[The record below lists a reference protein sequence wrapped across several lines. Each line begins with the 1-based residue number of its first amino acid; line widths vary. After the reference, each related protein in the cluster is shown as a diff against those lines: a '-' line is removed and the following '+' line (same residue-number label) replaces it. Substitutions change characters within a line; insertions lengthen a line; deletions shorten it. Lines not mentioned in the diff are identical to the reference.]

1 MPRWGVRT
9 IPELTL
15 PATGVRPTVPNGPRE
30 RPQEA
35 DTRGR
40 GHHVGQDTATAAAKA
55 LRLLDSSSLRQQ
67 PARGPQERRT
77 ASTTPGTPLNIGIV
91 DYLTRTVAE
100 VRDHTRRVQPDAG
113 PMPQHLE
120 DIYAWYLRHTETA
133 DEAEALYRDLLIERH
148 RLEHAV
154 RLGET
159 DVVCREPCPGCG
171 CWGLM
176 WQPGGNRARCTNRRC
191 RTPDG
196 MTSSWTLARLAAQ
209 KVQRAEI
216 WRRNA
221 T

>member
-1 MPRWGVRT
+1 M
-9 IPELTL
+9 
-15 PATGVRPTVPNGPRE
+15 
-30 RPQEA
+30 
-35 DTRGR
+35 
-40 GHHVGQDTATAAAKA
+40 GQDTATAAAKA
-55 LRLLDSSSLRQQ
+55 LRLLNTADLRQQ
-67 PARGPQERRT
+67 PARGPQERRA
-77 ASTTPGTPLNIGIV
+77 ASTTPGTPLNLGII
-91 DYLTRTVAE
+91 DYLTKTVAE

-120 DIYAWYLRHTETA
+120 DIYDWYLEHTGNA
-133 DEAEALYRDLLIERH
+133 DEAEALYRDFVIERH

-159 DVVCREPCPGCG
+159 DTVCREPCPGCG

-176 WQPGGNRARCTNRRC
+176 WEMRGNRARCTNRRC

>member
-1 MPRWGVRT
+1 M
-9 IPELTL
+9 
-15 PATGVRPTVPNGPRE
+15 
-30 RPQEA
+30 
-35 DTRGR
+35 
-40 GHHVGQDTATAAAKA
+40 GQDTATAAAKA
-55 LRLLDSSSLRQQ
+55 LRLLNSVDLRQQ
-67 PARGPQERRT
+67 PARGPQERRA
-77 ASTTPGTPLNIGIV
+77 ASTTPGTPLNLGIV
-91 DYLTRTVAE
+91 DYLARTVAE
-100 VRDHTRRVQPDAG
+100 VADHARQVQPDAG

-120 DIYAWYLRHTETA
+120 GIYDWYLEHTGSA

-159 DVVCREPCPGCG
+159 DVVRKEFCPRCG
-171 CWGLM
+171 TLGLM
-176 WQPGGNRARCTNRRC
+176 WEMRGNRARCTNRRC

-209 KVQRAEI
+209 KIQRTEI

>member
-1 MPRWGVRT
+1 MG
-9 IPELTL
+9 
-15 PATGVRPTVPNGPRE
+15 RPDNPGANTSGHRRAPHRANGNPSA
-30 RPQEA
+30 PG
-35 DTRGR
+35 GR
-40 GHHVGQDTATAAAKA
+40 HKGDGDKHVGQDTATAAAKA
-55 LRLLDSSSLRQQ
+55 LRLLNSTDLRQQ
-67 PARGPQERRT
+67 PARGPQERRA
-77 ASTTPGTPLNIGIV
+77 ASTTPGTPLNLSIV
-91 DYLTRTVAE
+91 DYLARTVAE
-100 VRDHTRRVQPDAG
+100 VTDHARRVQPDAG

-120 DIYAWYLRHTETA
+120 GIYDWYLEHTGNA
-133 DEAEALYRDLLIERH
+133 DEAELFYRDLLIERH

-176 WQPGGNRARCTNRRC
+176 WEMRGNRARCTNRRC

-209 KVQRAEI
+209 KVQRTEI